1 MILKLFGL
9 GEKERLIKKFIQNF
23 GQKFPQDLSNGYMTY
38 TVAFLMFYLL
48 IKECNI
54 LENMMVLKLTR
65 STYLLLIATI
75 LLFISCTKEINHY
88 KLEKV
93 KVLMNR
99 ELPTPDQ
106 LIYFVNPYIGKID
119 EVEYIEVIDHEG
131 NVLEK
136 RRSFKPYY
144 EDTTAIKFT
153 TTKFIDSY
161 NNSLMLENLLSK
173 GKLRVVYKDGNVR
186 LYESEE

>member
-1 MILKLFGL
+1 M
-9 GEKERLIKKFIQNF
+9 
-23 GQKFPQDLSNGYMTY
+23 
-38 TVAFLMFYLL
+38 
-48 IKECNI
+48 KECNI

>member
-1 MILKLFGL
+1 
-9 GEKERLIKKFIQNF
+9 
-23 GQKFPQDLSNGYMTY
+23 
-38 TVAFLMFYLL
+38 
-48 IKECNI
+48 
-54 LENMMVLKLTR
+54 MVLKLTR
-65 STYLLLIATI
+65 STYLLLSATI